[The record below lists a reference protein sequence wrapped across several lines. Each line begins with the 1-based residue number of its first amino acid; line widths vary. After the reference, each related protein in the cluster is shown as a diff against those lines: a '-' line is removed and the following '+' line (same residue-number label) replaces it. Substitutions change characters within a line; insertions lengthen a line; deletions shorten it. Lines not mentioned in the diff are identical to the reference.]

1 VGTFPTKLVLKVI
14 NKLVNLKPFN
24 MSWVIQTKGDNNE
37 NGIICGVGEI
47 NLDEINSILK
57 ITKQTIVNV
66 LQPNVIQGE
75 LEKTS

>member
-1 VGTFPTKLVLKVI
+1 
-14 NKLVNLKPFN
+14 